1 MDKTNTVNLTQ
12 QQWLVVCESL
22 RTTASSFLR
31 SAKATK
37 NRKVAN
43 ECKERSEGL
52 ERIRDILVLMLRFN
66 GLAADVPFARE

>member
-1 MDKTNTVNLTQ
+1 MQKTYPVNLTE

-22 RTTASSFLR
+22 RTTSSSFLR

-37 NRKVAN
+37 NRKVAA

-52 ERIRDILVLMLRFN
+52 ERIRDIVVLMLRLN
-66 GLAADVPFARE
+66 GLAADVSFDL